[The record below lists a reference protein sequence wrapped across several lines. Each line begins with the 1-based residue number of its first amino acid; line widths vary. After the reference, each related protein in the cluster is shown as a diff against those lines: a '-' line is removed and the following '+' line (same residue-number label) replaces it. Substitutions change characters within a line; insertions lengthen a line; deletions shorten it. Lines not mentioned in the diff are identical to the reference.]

1 MAVSPP
7 PLPQSSIQLYT
18 HATQSTSPAAALN
31 DDPSGDVIIP
41 QKVYPSQ
48 TTGFTASEPISFTR
62 HGALGV
68 SLEASLQPDFAL
80 RDYTLKNTGM
90 SDGAISSPLSTTS
103 AKITLRL
110 QVL

>member
-7 PLPQSSIQLYT
+7 LTQSSIQLYT